1 MMMQNNLSSTFK
13 GPWFTDIYSYCWTKW
28 RKNNNRLMK
37 PVFTASYSA
46 IGNCANRAS
55 LPIFFFYL
63 TVGPAWNESEPQEG
77 MGKCHSPEMG
87 IS

>member
-1 MMMQNNLSSTFK
+1 
-13 GPWFTDIYSYCWTKW
+13 
-28 RKNNNRLMK
+28 MK
-37 PVFTASYSA
+37 PVFTASYSV
-46 IGNCANRAS
+46 IGMRNCANRAS
-55 LPIFFFYL
+55 FPIFFFYL